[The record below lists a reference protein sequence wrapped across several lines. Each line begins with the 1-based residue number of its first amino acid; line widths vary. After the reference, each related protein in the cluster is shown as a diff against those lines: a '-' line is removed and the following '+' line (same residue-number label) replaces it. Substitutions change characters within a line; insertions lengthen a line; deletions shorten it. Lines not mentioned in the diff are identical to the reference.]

1 MKNASWKTS
10 AAGIA
15 AIVAA
20 LATAVGALFDADPTT
35 LPDWGAVAAAIIAG
49 IGLIA
54 ARDNDVTSEKA
65 GAV

>member
-1 MKNASWKTS
+1 MKSASWKTS
-10 AAGIA
+10 TAGIA

-20 LATAVGALFDADPTT
+20 LATAVAALFDADPTT
-35 LPDWGAVAAAIIAG
+35 LPDWGAVAAAILAG
-49 IGLIA
+49 VGLIA

>member
-1 MKNASWKTS
+1 MFS
-10 AAGIA
+10 G
-15 AIVAA
+15 IVAA

-35 LPDWGAVAAAIIAG
+35 LPDWGAVAAAILAG